1 MKNVTQTVRCPA
13 VNFTLIELL
22 VVIAI
27 IAILAGMLLPALNA
41 ARERAKQT
49 SCTGN
54 LKQLGLGV
62 AQYVN
67 DADIYP
73 VFAHGY
79 KTGYYNDAGNCS
91 WKMSLAEYLGIK
103 ADHYLT
109 MRDAIRK
116 GPYACPVWTAEGKS
130 VFADLTNTKT
140 QAHGGGYAYSY
151 GQGLNNE
158 GTKQVLGYGAPA
170 AGWLITKPNQIT
182 RPSDSLV
189 IGECNDLLGATNRDK
204 STLLYASD
212 APLGRHSKSSTMVI
226 SWADAHAAALSNR
239 ELTRKPDGTGYTAG
253 KWGYYMM
260 IRR

>member
-1 MKNVTQTVRCPA
+1 MEKKTTSIRCKTGF
-13 VNFTLIELL
+13 FTLIELL

-41 ARERAKQT
+41 AKERAKQT

-67 DADIYP
+67 DSDVYP
-73 VFAHGY
+73 VFSHGWKGVY
-79 KTGYYNDAGNCS
+79 DDAGFCS
-91 WKMSLAEYLGIK
+91 WKIAIAEYIGVK

-116 GPYACPVWTAEGKS
+116 GSYACPAWTAEGKS
-130 VFADLTNTKT
+130 VFADKTQTKT
-140 QAHGGGYAYSY
+140 QAHGGGYAYQY
-151 GQGLNNE
+151 GQGLNSE
-158 GTKQVLGYGAPA
+158 GTKQVLGYGGPA

-189 IGECNDLLGATNRDK
+189 IGECNDLLGATDRNK
-204 STLLYASD
+204 STLLYVAD
-212 APLGRHSKSSTMVI
+212 APLGRHAKSSVMVI
-226 SWADAHAAALSNR
+226 SWADAHVASLSNQ
-239 ELTRKPDGTGYTAG
+239 ELTRKPDGNGYTAG

-260 IRR
+260 VRR

>member
-1 MKNVTQTVRCPA
+1 MKKVCKTVRCSA
-13 VNFTLIELL
+13 MNFTLIELL

-41 ARERAKQT
+41 AKERAKQT

-91 WKMSLAEYLGIK
+91 WKMSFAEYLGIK

-116 GPYACPVWTAEGKS
+116 GPFACPAWTAEGKS

-140 QAHGGGYAYSY
+140 QAHGGGYAR
-151 GQGLNNE
+151 GHEVPG
-158 GTKQVLGYGAPA
+158 GGGHGA
-170 AGWLITKPNQIT
+170 L
-182 RPSDSLV
+182 R
-189 IGECNDLLGATNRDK
+189 R
-204 STLLYASD
+204 
-212 APLGRHSKSSTMVI
+212 
-226 SWADAHAAALSNR
+226 AALPHLR
-239 ELTRKPDGTGYTAG
+239 HA
-253 KWGYYMM
+253 
-260 IRR
+260 